1 MKKSINPDAI
11 DIQKRFFAALD
22 AGIESGKITGLKTF
36 CDSHALNR
44 TKYSQIRTAM
54 SNGTPSPYKI
64 IDLDALSGACRD
76 LGVSPRWLLLGVG
89 NMYIE

>member
-22 AGIESGKITGLKTF
+22 AGIESGKITGLKT
-36 CDSHALNR
+36 
-44 TKYSQIRTAM
+44 
-54 SNGTPSPYKI
+54 YKI